1 MTDEKLLTAYQ
12 AQKPRLYA
20 LSCRILGR
28 RSPDVEDALQ
38 NAILKAWL
46 KRDTIRNEACV
57 AGWLRRIVENECV
70 EILRQ
75 QAKSNEVLVD
85 DFSKIRVDNP
95 MDEQIM
101 DKLLF
106 AHSLQALYPPY
117 NETIVL
123 YYLHGFK
130 VREIAMILQ
139 RPENT
144 VKGLLYRA
152 RQMMRNT
159 G

>member
-1 MTDEKLLTAYQ
+1 M
-12 AQKPRLYA
+12 
-20 LSCRILGR
+20 
-28 RSPDVEDALQ
+28 
-38 NAILKAWL
+38 
-46 KRDTIRNEACV
+46 RNEACV
-57 AGWLRRIVENECV
+57 AGWLWRIVKNECV

-85 DFSKIRVDNP
+85 DFSKIRVDDL

-106 AHSLQALYPPY
+106 VHSLQTLYPPY
-117 NETIVL
+117 SETIVL
-123 YYLHGFK
+123 YYLHGFN
-130 VREIAMILQ
+130 VREVAMILQ
-139 RPENT
+139 RPEST
-144 VKGLLYRA
+144 VKGLLCRA

>member
-1 MTDEKLLTAYQ
+1 MTEERLLAAYQ
-12 AQKPRLYA
+12 MLEPRLHTFA
-20 LSCRILGR
+20 CRILGR

-46 KRDTIRNEACV
+46 KRDTMRNEACV
-57 AGWLRRIVENECV
+57 AGWLWRIVKNECV
-70 EILRQ
+70 EILRHH
-75 QAKSNEVLVD
+75 AKSNEVLVD
-85 DFSKIRVDNP
+85 DFSKIRVDDL

-106 AHSLQALYPPY
+106 VHSLQTLYPPY
-117 NETIVL
+117 SETIVL
-123 YYLHGFK
+123 YYLHGFN
-130 VREIAMILQ
+130 VREVAMILQ

-144 VKGLLYRA
+144 VKGLLCRA
-152 RQMMRNT
+152 RRMMRNA